1 MIDTQIIKIALDTNN
16 QGLNNIYTHR
26 TTIKNKTCGDLIKIE
41 FVRKL
46 NKILLMRYETE
57 ACIFCQASAS
67 ILAKK
72 IKSFPINQLMK
83 DVDLMRNII
92 EGKERILPKK
102 YKDFRKILN
111 KKYKSRLNCIILPFD
126 ALKKALKNDL

>member
-1 MIDTQIIKIALDTNN
+1 MIDLNILKIASDTKYY
-16 QGLNNIYTHR
+16 GLKNIYSHQTR
-26 TTIKNKTCGDLIKIE
+26 VKNKICGDLIKIE
-41 FVRKL
+41 LQVKK
-46 NKILLMRYETE
+46 NKIDLMRYETE
-57 ACIFCQASAS
+57 SCIFCQASAS